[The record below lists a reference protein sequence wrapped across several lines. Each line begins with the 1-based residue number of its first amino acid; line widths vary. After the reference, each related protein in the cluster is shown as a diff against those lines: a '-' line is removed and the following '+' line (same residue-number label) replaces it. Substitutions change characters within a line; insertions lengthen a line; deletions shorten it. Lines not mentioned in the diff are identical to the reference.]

1 MTSAAT
7 SHVRWFLVFWLFILS
22 AVSYLDRVNISIAG
36 GSIAEAY
43 HLSDVQLGKVFSAM
57 LVGYALFQTVGGRL
71 ADRYGPRHVLTGGV
85 VWWGIFTA
93 LTALVPAKIAGALFV
108 FVVVRFLLGAG
119 EAVIYPSA
127 NQFIARWIPMTERG
141 IANGWI
147 FAGVGAGAGLTPVI
161 ITYIM
166 VHYGWRSSFWVCSII
181 GFAAGTVWFR
191 YARDTPAEHA
201 GVSASE
207 LALMR
212 SGLTQSQ
219 LNHDPKALVS
229 WGRVMRSKEV
239 WAVTLSYFC
248 YGYVAWI
255 FFSWFY
261 RYLAK
266 VRGLDLKA
274 SAFYTMLPFLAMLV
288 CCLLGGAINDRL
300 TKWQGPRVGRCGL
313 AAFAILVAGVFIA
326 FGSQVQSARLAS
338 VVLAGGAGA
347 LYLSQSSFW
356 SVTADIAGASSGS
369 VSGFMNMG
377 NQIGAALTATLTPW
391 IAARFGW
398 TTSFL
403 VAAGLCIVGALSW
416 LVVDPSRQLMIRSA
430 DAGKL
435 RSKTAVAIAVFALL
449 LHGATANAQSASNA
463 EPQTAIV
470 HVDATPEHAINSFDP
485 DSALGSSIDVLS
497 HADIDKVDTPLII
510 QESLSAG
517 WGPLT
522 HRNNSELRMAA
533 WHWNENGT
541 WSDPAH
547 NSGYFTGSTDLK
559 APIRYILSY
568 ALPHR
573 GFSTSGDRPLQG
585 PNLSYWKSNPY
596 LTSKFTGES
605 DALHPQWVVVDLN
618 TEKAG

>member
-1 MTSAAT
+1 MNGART

-71 ADRYGPRHVLTGGV
+71 ADRFGPRRVLTAGV

-93 LTALVPAKIAGALFV
+93 LTAMVPAHIAGALFI

-127 NQFIARWIPMTERG
+127 NQFIARWIPTSERG

-147 FAGVGAGAGLTPVI
+147 FAGVGAGAGLTPLL
-161 ITYIM
+161 ITQIM
-166 VHYGWRSSFWVCSII
+166 LRYGWRTSFWVCSLI
-181 GFAAGTVWFR
+181 GFAAGAVWFVI
-191 YARDTPAEHA
+191 ARDTPEEHS
-201 GVSASE
+201 GVTAYE
-207 LALMR
+207 LALIR
-212 SGLTQSQ
+212 SGLTQAESK
-219 LNHDPKALVS
+219 NDPNALIP
-229 WGRVMRSKEV
+229 WRRVMQSKEV

-288 CCLLGGAINDRL
+288 CCLLGGALNDRL
-300 TKWQGPRVGRCGL
+300 TKWQGPRVGRCGV
-313 AAFAILVAGVFIA
+313 AAFAIAVAGIFIA
-326 FGSQVQSARLAS
+326 CGSQVQSARLAS

-369 VSGFMNMG
+369 VSGFMNIG
-377 NQIGAALTATLTPW
+377 NQIGAALTASLTPW

-403 VAAGLCIVGALSW
+403 VAAGLCVLGALSW
-416 LVVDPSRQLMIRSA
+416 LVVDPSRQLRASAANPGSVQIQGSKHLSDQSGRRSP
-430 DAGKL
+430 
-435 RSKTAVAIAVFALL
+435 VARARL
-449 LHGATANAQSASNA
+449 
-463 EPQTAIV
+463 
-470 HVDATPEHAINSFDP
+470 
-485 DSALGSSIDVLS
+485 
-497 HADIDKVDTPLII
+497 
-510 QESLSAG
+510 
-517 WGPLT
+517 
-522 HRNNSELRMAA
+522 
-533 WHWNENGT
+533 
-541 WSDPAH
+541 
-547 NSGYFTGSTDLK
+547 
-559 APIRYILSY
+559 
-568 ALPHR
+568 
-573 GFSTSGDRPLQG
+573 
-585 PNLSYWKSNPY
+585 
-596 LTSKFTGES
+596 
-605 DALHPQWVVVDLN
+605 
-618 TEKAG
+618 

>member
-1 MTSAAT
+1 VISGTT

-36 GSIAEAY
+36 GSIAESY

-71 ADRYGPRHVLTGGV
+71 ADRFGPRLVLAGGV
-85 VWWGIFTA
+85 AWWGIFTA
-93 LTALVPAKIAGALFV
+93 LTALVPANIAGAVFV
-108 FVVVRFLLGAG
+108 FVAVRFLLGAG

-127 NQFIARWIPMTERG
+127 NQFIARWIPTAERG

-147 FAGVGAGAGLTPVI
+147 FAGVGAGAGLTPLI

-181 GFAAGTVWFR
+181 GFAAGAVWFLT
-191 YARDTPAEHA
+191 ARDTPAEHA

-207 LALMR
+207 LELIR
-212 SGLTQSQ
+212 SGLTQAEAS
-219 LNHDPKALVS
+219 NASKALVP
-229 WGRVMRSKEV
+229 WGRVLQSKEV
-239 WAVTLSYFC
+239 WAITLSYFC

-288 CCLLGGAINDRL
+288 CCLLGGAINDWL
-300 TKWQGPRVGRCGL
+300 TKWQGPRVGRCAL
-313 AAFAILVAGVFIA
+313 AAIAIAVAGIFIA
-326 FGSQVQSARLAS
+326 FGSQVHSARLAS
-338 VVLAGGAGA
+338 VVLAVGAGA

-377 NQIGAALTATLTPW
+377 NQMGAALTTSLTPW

-403 VAAGLCIVGALSW
+403 VAAALCLVGAVSW
-416 LVVDPSRQLMIRSA
+416 LAVNPLRLLTVQSA
-430 DAGKL
+430 DAGE
-435 RSKTAVAIAVFALL
+435 VQ
-449 LHGATANAQSASNA
+449 HQSSTGMADQTSTGPTVTRAS
-463 EPQTAIV
+463 
-470 HVDATPEHAINSFDP
+470 S
-485 DSALGSSIDVLS
+485 
-497 HADIDKVDTPLII
+497 
-510 QESLSAG
+510 
-517 WGPLT
+517 
-522 HRNNSELRMAA
+522 
-533 WHWNENGT
+533 
-541 WSDPAH
+541 
-547 NSGYFTGSTDLK
+547 
-559 APIRYILSY
+559 
-568 ALPHR
+568 
-573 GFSTSGDRPLQG
+573 
-585 PNLSYWKSNPY
+585 
-596 LTSKFTGES
+596 
-605 DALHPQWVVVDLN
+605 
-618 TEKAG
+618 